1 MIIKECAYCS
11 KTTLIGTP
19 SEGECNL
26 SFDGVRFYGCET
38 IANAKC
44 PYKLFAC
51 GEIDKEELN
60 KQINKILDNK
70 GLNNGR
76 HKQKEKR

>member
-19 SEGECNL
+19 SEGICNL
-26 SFDGVRFYGCET
+26 SFDGERFYGCET
-38 IANAKC
+38 IANSKC

-70 GLNNGR
+70 GLNYGR
-76 HKQKEKR
+76 YKQEKN